1 MAAVPHP
8 MSQLLRGLNL
18 TDLNA
23 ETPELS
29 ELAQVLSADYR
40 TAPGLPSAELTRA
53 LVRIAKSGV
62 NPRRKAW
69 RRWRKVE
76 DYRVRLSRFDSAEIA
91 VHASPYTRGA
101 GLMLWGFSCDAR
113 NGNDGTFVIFLN
125 TAHQPGAVA
134 ATVAHEL
141 GHYIHRAIVG
151 GDCGS
156 AAPLATDF
164 AGHLHDSGELFADGL
179 AALSAFGI
187 KAPRTLKRGGSRVA
201 ADEIAEAL
209 AAIDSEYRIDFAD
222 PALTPAWRVRYLTA
236 TVHFYKL
243 RMALRETAGI

>member
-1 MAAVPHP
+1 MAAVPHSI
-8 MSQLLRGLNL
+8 SQLLRGLDV
-18 TDLNA
+18 TARNA

-53 LVRIAKSGV
+53 LVRIAKGGV
-62 NPRRKAW
+62 DPRRKAW
-69 RRWRKVE
+69 KKWRKVE

-113 NGNDGTFVIFLN
+113 RGDDGAFVIFLN

-141 GHYIHRAIVG
+141 GHYIHRAIMG
-151 GDCGS
+151 GDC
-156 AAPLATDF
+156 ATTAPLATDF
-164 AGHLHDSGELFADGL
+164 AGHLHDPTELFADGL
-179 AALSAFGI
+179 VALSAFGI
-187 KAPRTLKRGGSRVA
+187 ETPRILNRNGSRA
-201 ADEIAEAL
+201 ATDEIADAL
-209 AAIDSEYRIDFAD
+209 AAIDSEYRIDCAA
-222 PALTPAWRVRYLTA
+222 PALTPAWRARYLTA

-243 RMALRETAGI
+243 RRALRETAGI

>member
-8 MSQLLRGLNL
+8 ISQVLRVLDL
-18 TDLNA
+18 TDRKA
-23 ETPELS
+23 ESPELS

-40 TAPGLPSAELTRA
+40 TVRGLPSAELARA

-62 NPRRKAW
+62 DPRRKAW
-69 RRWRKVE
+69 KKWRTVE
-76 DYRVRLSRFDSAEIA
+76 DYRVRLDAAEIA

-113 NGNDGTFVIFLN
+113 RGDDGAFVIFLN

-141 GHYIHRAIVG
+141 GHYIHRAIMG
-151 GDCGS
+151 SDC
-156 AAPLATDF
+156 ATTAPLATDF
-164 AGHLHDSGELFADGL
+164 AGHLHDPTELFADGL
-179 AALSAFGI
+179 AALSAFGVESQ
-187 KAPRTLKRGGSRVA
+187 RVLGRSGSRDA
-201 ADEIAEAL
+201 SDEIADAL

-222 PALTPAWRVRYLTA
+222 PALTAAWRVRYLTA
-236 TVHFYKL
+236 TVHLYKL
-243 RMALRETAGI
+243 RRALRETAGI